1 MKMYDDFSLGATTL
15 SAKAMKNWF
24 RAVFEML
31 FYIGLF
37 SGIGYLI
44 QLTLF

>member
-1 MKMYDDFSLGATTL
+1 MYGDFPLGAATL
-15 SAKAMKNWF
+15 SSKAMKGWF
-24 RAVFEML
+24 RAVFSMV

>member
-1 MKMYDDFSLGATTL
+1 MYANFPHGAPSL
-15 SAKAMKNWF
+15 SAKPLKGWF
-24 RAVFEML
+24 RAVSSMA

-37 SGIGYLI
+37 TGIGYLI

>member
-1 MKMYDDFSLGATTL
+1 MYNDFRLGVTTL
-15 SAKAMKNWF
+15 SSKAMKGWF
-24 RAVFEML
+24 RAVFSMV

>member
-1 MKMYDDFSLGATTL
+1 MYGDFPQGAVVL
-15 SAKAMKNWF
+15 SSKAMKGWF
-24 RAVFEML
+24 RAVFSMA
-31 FYIGLF
+31 FYVGLF

>member
-1 MKMYDDFSLGATTL
+1 MNLYGDFPQGAATL
-15 SAKAMKNWF
+15 SSKAMKGWF
-24 RAVFEML
+24 RAVFSMV

>member
-1 MKMYDDFSLGATTL
+1 MYADFSSGAKTL
-15 SAKAMKNWF
+15 SSKAMKGWF
-24 RAVFEML
+24 RAVFSMA

>member
-1 MKMYDDFSLGATTL
+1 MELYGDFPPGAANL
-15 SAKAMKNWF
+15 SSKAMKVWF
-24 RAVFEML
+24 SAVFSMV

>member
-1 MKMYDDFSLGATTL
+1 MNG
-15 SAKAMKNWF
+15 WF
-24 RAVFEML
+24 RAVFSMV

>member
-1 MKMYDDFSLGATTL
+1 MYGDFHQGAANL
-15 SAKAMKNWF
+15 SSKALKGWF
-24 RAVFEML
+24 SAVFSMG

>member
-1 MKMYDDFSLGATTL
+1 MYGDFLQGASTL
-15 SAKAMKNWF
+15 SSKAMKGWF
-24 RAVFEML
+24 RAVFSMV

>member
-1 MKMYDDFSLGATTL
+1 VDISREARPVTKKAFEGWFKAIFS
-15 SAKAMKNWF
+15 M
-24 RAVFEML
+24 V

-37 SGIGYLI
+37 SGLGYLI

>member
-1 MKMYDDFSLGATTL
+1 MNLYGDFPQGASTL
-15 SAKAMKNWF
+15 SSKAMKGWF
-24 RAVFEML
+24 RAVFSMV

>member
-1 MKMYDDFSLGATTL
+1 MVNIYRGARPVAKRSAEGWFKAIFS
-15 SAKAMKNWF
+15 M
-24 RAVFEML
+24 V

-37 SGIGYLI
+37 SGLGYLL

>member
-1 MKMYDDFSLGATTL
+1 VDISRGARPVTKKFVEGWFKAIFS
-15 SAKAMKNWF
+15 M
-24 RAVFEML
+24 V

-37 SGIGYLI
+37 SGLGYLI